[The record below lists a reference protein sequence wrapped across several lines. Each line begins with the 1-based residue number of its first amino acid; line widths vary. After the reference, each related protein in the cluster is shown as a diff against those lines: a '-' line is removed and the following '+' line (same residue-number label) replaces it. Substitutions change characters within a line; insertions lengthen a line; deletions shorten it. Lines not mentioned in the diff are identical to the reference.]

1 VSDFRIVPAG
11 DAAFTVEFAERI
23 DPLVNAQAIALAGAV
38 RAAAVIGVRDVVST
52 YRSVT
57 VYFDPLKTEYRHLVA
72 RLETEA
78 RRPAGIVAPDGR
90 LIRIPVCYGGA
101 FGPDLSEVAAFG
113 HVAEE
118 EVIRLHASKPY
129 RVFMLGFVPG
139 FAYLGLVEDQIAA
152 PRRRTP
158 RVRVPSGSVGIAGAQ
173 TGVYPTETPGGW
185 QLVGRTPI
193 KPFDPSR
200 REPFLMQPGDAVQFY
215 SIDPA
220 EFDRLQLGARG

>member
-11 DAAFTVEFAERI
+11 DAAFTIEFAERI

-57 VYFDPLKTEYRHLVA
+57 VYFDPLKTEHRHLVA

-78 RRPAGIVAPDGR
+78 RRPAGTVAPDGR
-90 LIRIPVCYGGA
+90 LVRIPVCYGGA
-101 FGPDLSEVAAFG
+101 FGPDLSDVAAFG

-139 FAYLGLVEDQIAA
+139 FAYLGLVDDQIAA

-215 SIDPA
+215 PIDLA
-220 EFDRLQLGARG
+220 EFDRLQLGERG

>member
-38 RAAAVIGVRDVVST
+38 RAAAVSGVRDVVST

-57 VYFDPLKTEYRHLVA
+57 VYFDPLKTEYWHLVA

-78 RRPAGIVAPDGR
+78 RRPAGTAAPDGR
-90 LIRIPVCYGGA
+90 LVRIPVCYGGA

-113 HVAEE
+113 HVAED

-200 REPFLMQPGDAVQFY
+200 HEPFLMQPGDAVQFY
-215 SIDPA
+215 PIDPS
-220 EFDRLQLGARG
+220 EFDRLQIGERG